1 MRIQRIAKAVL
12 LVLLASLFLTGGISV
27 LAVEG
32 INAEI
37 PVSASGVD
45 CEAALYDESGELLQT
60 LPLKTGDT
68 DAFQVYCDGLGS
80 HQFKIC
86 LLDQDTETAV
96 FDKTVYSVDIEVFYN
111 DKSEIF
117 YTVTADSFGVIG
129 EEGKPE
135 KLEFLNDPI
144 SGICEGDPPV
154 VKKVVGNPPVPGVF
168 TFEMRAADS
177 SFPMPEGS
185 TEGVKTVTVRGAGD
199 VEFGIFSFT
208 KAGVYEYTV
217 LEKNTGADGYIYD
230 TTIYTIRFT
239 VTDQNGKLEMEQ
251 KILKNGDETEA
262 VSAAV
267 FTNTYQSGS
276 ETPKTGDDSN
286 TVVWIAAAGVSLAA
300 LILIAI
306 IGRRYRKK

>member
-1 MRIQRIAKAVL
+1 MEMRIQRIAKAVL

-111 DKSEIF
+111 DK
-117 YTVTADSFGVIG
+117 TAGRINENEEQTCFRCSGGVILKRG
-129 EEGKPE
+129 VNGIRKSDISADI
-135 KLEFLNDPI
+135 NPI
-144 SGICEGDPPV
+144 SKG
-154 VKKVVGNPPVPGVF
+154 
-168 TFEMRAADS
+168 
-177 SFPMPEGS
+177 MPS
-185 TEGVKTVTVRGAGD
+185 A
-199 VEFGIFSFT
+199 
-208 KAGVYEYTV
+208 
-217 LEKNTGADGYIYD
+217 
-230 TTIYTIRFT
+230 
-239 VTDQNGKLEMEQ
+239 KLQ
-251 KILKNGDETEA
+251 KISVSMTEKH
-262 VSAAV
+262 VSCEN
-267 FTNTYQSGS
+267 FH
-276 ETPKTGDDSN
+276 
-286 TVVWIAAAGVSLAA
+286 
-300 LILIAI
+300 
-306 IGRRYRKK
+306 RKQAKRNFR